1 MKEAYQKTIEKCS
14 DCEKFLDECYPQH
27 FLEVVP
33 KNEDSTWSDA
43 YEDQPEC
50 KQMQLDTKSV
60 IKDILAMTLTRVNL
74 LKSDIPSGNS
84 ETSISA
90 SPENKWGDRRIVY
103 VPSSTRK
110 K

>member
-1 MKEAYQKTIEKCS
+1 MAS
-14 DCEKFLDECYPQH
+14 GH
-27 FLEVVP
+27 
-33 KNEDSTWSDA
+33 
-43 YEDQPEC
+43 EDQPEC

-90 SPENKWGDRRIVY
+90 TPENKWGDRKIVY
-103 VPSSTRK
+103 VSSNTRK
-110 K
+110 KQFGKWQEYYNPVYVSISSY